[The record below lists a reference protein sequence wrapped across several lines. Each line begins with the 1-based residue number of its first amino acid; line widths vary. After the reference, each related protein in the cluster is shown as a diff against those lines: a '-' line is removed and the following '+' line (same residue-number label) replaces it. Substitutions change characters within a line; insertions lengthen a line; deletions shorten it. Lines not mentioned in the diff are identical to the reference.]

1 MKKFLLLTT
10 MLCGWMGSAMA
21 EELPANYITVKSE
34 TASVG
39 AVTVTLDMVNEATF
53 TPCAF
58 QCDITGATFDN
69 AALELA
75 VGTRNSGHTIVSNVL
90 SNGTLR
96 IVCYS
101 MTNAAITGTEG
112 TVATFKTNLS
122 KTTEFTVTNIVIAD
136 KESVS
141 KKAEE
146 LKGTITIG
154 GDALPGD
161 FDGSGDYTINDLT
174 ILMEFFNASDPA
186 GDLDGSGDCTIN
198 DVTILMNYILGK

>member
-10 MLCGWMGSAMA
+10 LLCGWMGSAMA
-21 EELPANYITVKSE
+21 EGEANYITVKSE
-34 TASVG
+34 TAYAG

-101 MTNAAITGTEG
+101 MTNAAISGTEG

-122 KTTEFTVTNIVIAD
+122 ETTEFTVTNIVIAD
-136 KESVS
+136 KESAS
-141 KKAEE
+141 KKAKD
-146 LKGTITIG
+146 LMGTITINSAEG
-154 GDALPGD
+154 LV
-161 FDGSGDYTINDLT
+161 
-174 ILMEFFNASDPA
+174 
-186 GDLDGSGDCTIN
+186 GDLNGDNSI
-198 DVTILMNYILGK
+198 DVDDLDLLIEYILNDDIRGDINGDNSADVDDLDLLIELILNS